1 MLPWLNLQMRIFLDM
16 KIRLFQRMDTLSLPI
31 PPRVKPVE
39 QTQLRT
45 PKNLGY
51 EQQKKQAL
59 ESDIYLVPRTLAS
72 CHWAPELLEG
82 NLWWLQPCSSR
93 RPYTQK
99 YPHRGL
105 KES

>member
-1 MLPWLNLQMRIFLDM
+1 
-16 KIRLFQRMDTLSLPI
+16 MDTLSLPI

-59 ESDIYLVPRTLAS
+59 ESDIYLVPRPLAR
-72 CHWAPELLEG
+72 CYLGP
-82 NLWWLQPCSSR
+82 
-93 RPYTQK
+93 
-99 YPHRGL
+99 
-105 KES
+105 